1 MMKLSN
7 TQLFRG
13 IEEKDIQPMLQCL
26 GVKEQTYKKGETILS
41 EGDTTEW
48 LGIVLS
54 GMALIEYSDVWGSNS
69 VLGHVSP
76 GAVFG
81 ETYAC
86 IPGEAL
92 LINVT
97 AAEDT
102 AVLFINVGKALGT
115 CTNACAFHTKLI
127 RNLLSVC
134 ASKSLQL
141 SQRILHTTS
150 KSIRGRLL
158 SYFSDCIKKSGS
170 YSFDLPYN
178 RQQLA
183 DYLGIDRSTM
193 CNELSKMQREGLL
206 RYTKNHFVLQEPGY
220 QATASYRTD
229 TAGTAGPAK
238 AEV

>member
-1 MMKLSN
+1 MMLSH

-13 IEEKDIQPMLQCL
+13 IEEKDIPPMLECL
-26 GVKEQTYKKGETILS
+26 GARERTYRKGETILS

-48 LGIVLS
+48 LGVVLS
-54 GMALIEYSDVWGSNS
+54 GMAMIEYSDVWGSNS

-81 ETYAC
+81 ESYAC
-86 IPGEAL
+86 ISGEAL

-102 AVLFINVGKALGT
+102 AVLFLNVGRALHT
-115 CTNACAFHTKLI
+115 CSNTCAFHAKLI

-141 SQRILHTTS
+141 SRRILHTTP

-170 YSFDLPYN
+170 YSFDIPYN

-206 RYTKNHFVLQEPGY
+206 RYSKNHFALYAPG
-220 QATASYRTD
+220 AGAD
-229 TAGTAGPAK
+229 TRR
-238 AEV
+238 